1 MAKGNKSKGKS
12 PSKNQSPQSSA
23 GDYLFKQ
30 QAEQTLIRYLTKLP
44 DLDEVLRGAGISR
57 HRLSTLLYDDEIYQ
71 CVEKRQGGLE
81 KMPFRIESDND
92 AVAKIITDLVKEWW
106 SSIIIGAQNARWY
119 GYSVIEVEYDD
130 NALHID
136 SDTITPYIGWKWV
149 GEKPMEWYEPK
160 QDGRLLLYAAYNDQN
175 KDIECDQIFKHF
187 LTQCKPT
194 YKNPYGEALLSRLYW
209 LWFFKN
215 NSRKMWAK
223 FVERFGNPLLVG
235 KSQSDNVAMRN
246 ALLQAHASSVIAVST
261 MESVEA
267 VNAQGNSGATAFEG
281 FSDRI
286 EKGIQK
292 LVLGQTLTSGTD
304 GGGSRALGTVHLQVQ
319 QEKVDADIR
328 MIAPTIQAMINGLCD
343 LNGWKRVTIILG
355 DEQDLQ
361 NEKADRDVK
370 LKNAG
375 ATLTPG
381 YFIREY
387 GLQEGD
393 VSDSA
398 TTTPFKSFSA
408 LPRQYLNF
416 AAAKA
421 KFTPQ
426 QQQIEQIT
434 DSQPEF
440 ELLNGE
446 QIKSLFAESDSLEG
460 LVNNLVKLVP
470 IATKSQFNE
479 QLDHALY
486 IGTVMGFCF
495 ANEVK

>member
-1 MAKGNKSKGKS
+1 MAKGKKSKADK
-12 PSKNQSPQSSA
+12 PSKAQSPQSTA
-23 GDYLFKQ
+23 GDYLFSQ
-30 QAEQTLIRYLTKLP
+30 QAEQVLVKYLTKLP
-44 DLDEVLRGAGISR
+44 DLDEVLRNVGISR

-71 CVEKRQGGLE
+71 CVEKRQSGLE
-81 KMPFRIESDND
+81 KTPWRIASDNE
-92 AVAKIITDLVKEWW
+92 AIAKIITDLVKDWW
-106 SSIIIGAQNARWY
+106 SSIVIGAQNARWY

-136 SDTITPYIGWKWV
+136 GDTITPYIGWKWV

-175 KDIECDQIFKHF
+175 KDIECDQVFKHF

-246 ALLQAHASSVIAVST
+246 ALLQAHASSVIAVSVN
-261 MESVEA
+261 ESVEA

-292 LVLGQTLTSGTD
+292 LILGQTLTSGTD

-328 MIAPTIQAMINGLCD
+328 MIMPTMQSMINGLCD

-361 NEKADRDVK
+361 AEKADRDVK

-375 ATLTPG
+375 ATLAPG

-393 VSDSA
+393 VLDGA
-398 TTTPFKSFSA
+398 TVTPFKSFSA
-408 LPRQYLNF
+408 LSRQYLNF
-416 AAAKA
+416 AETKA

-434 DSQPEF
+434 DGQGDF
-440 ELLNGE
+440 TLLNGE
-446 QIKSLFAESDSLEG
+446 QIKTLFAESDNVEG

-486 IGTVMGFCF
+486 IGAVMGFCF